1 MQASQLLQHHS
12 PETISLWA
20 FEEGNVRMYGLIINL
35 DINPEISCFLDIIL
49 NTLCYVD
56 VARSRAGF

>member
-1 MQASQLLQHHS
+1 
-12 PETISLWA
+12 
-20 FEEGNVRMYGLIINL
+20 MYGLIINL